1 MPKKAAKN
9 GFFFYMLEWKQR
21 VEASGRKSVSLAQ
34 VQEQA
39 GPSWAAMNAAQ
50 RAPYLEKAKQS
61 KFGGGNAV
69 KLTSLGVPV
78 TQIDAERREKE
89 EHAASIIT
97 RLKAM
102 LETASRNDTLESLDF
117 YIISFAYFCVNSDG
131 DYLPAEMAVVRFNLK
146 DGVHAKLHMLINP
159 GSLPLGMAYDAQQHA
174 NDDHQ
179 LPTPPDALGET
190 DFDVINDKLL
200 QFLGYNN
207 GQIPLL
213 FTERDDVAKVENM
226 LQGIFGISV
235 TKDQLGVGSLAD
247 MFFHLK
253 RATEK
258 HGLDV
263 ATFPTVHRAQLLIT
277 KDIYDYT
284 EGIAC
289 DYHEANSN
297 VKNCA
302 LSRCVRWGYVIADNC
317 CMDLCIELQPGKHV
331 PANADTTS
339 QYATPAYSSN
349 TSISGAYDQDD
360 KSFVSYASV
369 SRITNPFSGG
379 SSSNTGGRDRASS
392 TASFDVSTETKVEV
406 KRPVKAEYE
415 SPLSVGE
422 PMPKQQHRD
431 WDLQSNYSW
440 SAVSSRSSMS
450 RGRGRGLLLNELTD
464 SQGRGRGNLLK

>member
-21 VEASGRKSVSLAQ
+21 AEASGRKTISMQQ

-61 KFGGGNAV
+61 KLNGGNGV
-69 KLTSLGVPV
+69 KLTSLGIPV
-78 TQIDAERREKE
+78 SQIDAERREKE

-102 LETASRNDTLESLDF
+102 LETASQNDTLESLDF

-146 DGVHAKLHMLINP
+146 DGVHTKLHMLINP

-174 NDDHQ
+174 NEDHQ
-179 LPTPPDALGET
+179 LPTPPDALGES
-190 DFDVINDKLL
+190 DFDIINHKLL
-200 QFLGYNN
+200 QFLGYKN

-226 LQGIFGISV
+226 LQGIFGVSV
-235 TKDQLGVGSLAD
+235 TKDQLCVGSLAD
-247 MFFHLK
+247 MFYHLK

-258 HGLDV
+258 HGLD
-263 ATFPTVHRAQLLIT
+263 AETFGSVHRAQLLIT

-284 EGIAC
+284 IGIAC
-289 DYHEANSN
+289 DFHEANSN

-331 PANADTTS
+331 PTNADTTS
-339 QYATPAYSSN
+339 QYATPAYSCN
-349 TSISGAYDQDD
+349 TSMSGAYDQDD
-360 KSFVSYASV
+360 KSFVSYAAV
-369 SRITNPFSGG
+369 SQLTTPSYGG
-379 SSSNTGGRDRASS
+379 SSLNSGDRRVSS
-392 TASFDVSTETKVEV
+392 TVTSNASTDTKVDV
-406 KRPVKAEYE
+406 KRPVKLEYE

-422 PMPKQQHRD
+422 PTPKQQHRD
-431 WDLQSNYSW
+431 CDLQSNYAW
-440 SAVSSRSSMS
+440 SAVSGKSSAS
-450 RGRGRGLLLNELTD
+450 RGRGRGLILNDSTT
-464 SQGRGRGNLLK
+464 SQGIGRGNLLK

>member
-21 VEASGRKSVSLAQ
+21 AEASGRKTLSLAQ

-39 GPSWAAMNAAQ
+39 GPSWVAMNAAQ

-61 KFGGGNAV
+61 KANGGNGV
-69 KLTSLGVPV
+69 KLTSLGIPV
-78 TQIDAERREKE
+78 SQIDAERREKE

-131 DYLPAEMAVVRFNLK
+131 DFLPAEMAVVRFNLK
-146 DGVHAKLHMLINP
+146 DGVHDKLHMLINP

-179 LPTPPDALGET
+179 LPTPPDALGES
-190 DFDVINDKLL
+190 DFDIINDKLL
-200 QFLGYNN
+200 RFLGYNN

-226 LQGIFGISV
+226 LQSIFGVSV
-235 TKDQLGVGSLAD
+235 TKDQLCVGSLAD

-258 HGLDV
+258 HGLD
-263 ATFPTVHRAQLLIT
+263 AETFGSVHRAQLLIT

-284 EGIAC
+284 VGIAC
-289 DYHEANSN
+289 DYHETNCN

-302 LSRCVRWGYVIADNC
+302 LSRCVRWGFVIADNC

-339 QYATPAYSSN
+339 QYGTPAYSSN
-349 TSISGAYDQDD
+349 TSAAYDQDD
-360 KSFVSYASV
+360 KSFVSYAAV
-369 SRITNPFSGG
+369 SNVTRPSYGG
-379 SSSNTGGRDRASS
+379 TSSNSGAYRASS
-392 TASFDVSTETKVEV
+392 TVSSYASTDTKADV
-406 KRPVKAEYE
+406 KRPVKLEYE

-422 PMPKQQHRD
+422 PMPKQQHCD
-431 WDLQSNYSW
+431 SDLQSNYAW
-440 SAVSSRSSMS
+440 STVSSKSSVS
-450 RGRGRGLLLNELTD
+450 RGRGRGLLLYDLTT
-464 SQGRGRGNLLK
+464 SKGIGRGNLLK

>member
-1 MPKKAAKN
+1 MPKKPAKN
-9 GFFFYMLEWKQR
+9 GFFFYMLEWQQR
-21 VEASGRKSVSLAQ
+21 AEASGKKKLSLAQ

-39 GPSWAAMNAAQ
+39 GPSWTAMNAVQ

-61 KFGGGNAV
+61 KLSGGDGV
-69 KLTSLGVPV
+69 KLTSQGIPV
-78 TQIDAERREKE
+78 SQIDAERREKE
-89 EHAASIIT
+89 EHEAAIIN

-102 LETASRNDTLESLDF
+102 LETASQNDTLESLDF
-117 YIISFAYFCVNSDG
+117 FIISFAYFCVNSDG

-159 GSLPLGMAYDAQQHA
+159 GCLPLGMAYDAQQHA

-179 LPTPPDALGET
+179 LPTPPDALGES
-190 DFDVINDKLL
+190 DFDIINDKLL

-207 GQIPLL
+207 GRIPLL

-226 LQGIFGISV
+226 LRGIFGISV

-258 HGLDV
+258 QGLDTQ
-263 ATFPTVHRAQLLIT
+263 TFGSVHRAQLLIT

-284 EGIAC
+284 VGIAC
-289 DYHEANSN
+289 DYHETNCN

-339 QYATPAYSSN
+339 QYATPAYNSNISS
-349 TSISGAYDQDD
+349 SGAYDTDD
-360 KSFVSYASV
+360 KSYVSFATV
-369 SRITNPFSGG
+369 SRVTSPFYGG
-379 SSSNTGGRDRASS
+379 SSSNGGYRANS
-392 TASFDVSTETKVEV
+392 TVPCNDSTDSKVDV
-406 KRPVKAEYE
+406 KRPVKLEYE

-422 PMPKQQHRD
+422 PMAKHQHRD
-431 WDLQSNYSW
+431 LDLQSNYAW
-440 SAVSSRSSMS
+440 SAVSGTSSTS
-450 RGRGRGLLLNELTD
+450 RGRGRGLLLGDL
-464 SQGRGRGNLLK
+464 SVLGAAGRGKLK